1 MSVYPRTLDY
11 MGTRGC
17 TQKKMGMEGQGLR
30 SPLDRDIHGETRHP
44 SKS

>member
-1 MSVYPRTLDY
+1 MSYI
-11 MGTRGC
+11 RGHLI
-17 TQKKMGMEGQGLR
+17 TWVPEGALKKMGMEGQGLR